1 MLRLLQM
8 KPLRVPGK
16 ILSHFSLGLIFFLIV
31 SINPQTVQSQTY
43 VSVFGG
49 LNLTTESDVTDKF
62 PVAGVEATARGSI
75 ETDNGYVAGLTIGK
89 KFDNISL
96 ELELSY
102 RENDLDELT
111 FDSISALGTTIAVN
125 LGDVPIE
132 GTHSSRSAMI
142 NGWFDLPMNSV
153 TPYVGGGVGISNVNL
168 EVDSISGATT
178 NFDESDT
185 VFAFQGGAG
194 IKFSISD
201 NASLDL
207 GYRFF
212 AAHDPV
218 HDDGVDEIEV
228 DYQNHSAMVRL
239 IFHL

>member
-8 KPLRVPGK
+8 KPLRVRQNTFPLFVGFNF
-16 ILSHFSLGLIFFLIV
+16 LLIV

-102 RENDLDELT
+102 QR
-111 FDSISALGTTIAVN
+111 TTSMN
-125 LGDVPIE
+125 
-132 GTHSSRSAMI
+132 SRS
-142 NGWFDLPMNSV
+142 
-153 TPYVGGGVGISNVNL
+153 TPSQLRHHHRG
-168 EVDSISGATT
+168 
-178 NFDESDT
+178 
-185 VFAFQGGAG
+185 
-194 IKFSISD
+194 
-201 NASLDL
+201 
-207 GYRFF
+207 
-212 AAHDPV
+212 
-218 HDDGVDEIEV
+218 
-228 DYQNHSAMVRL
+228 
-239 IFHL
+239 